1 MFEVH
6 RSSEEE
12 TIPSS
17 PCSRR
22 AFLRTALVAAGGLTA
37 TTPVSE
43 GFSLFGRRSQLDL
56 SIFPRTWIRRTSERD
71 LHSYAKYLSS
81 LQLKHIGVE
90 QVLLAHARNKG
101 SLWNSLPPRR
111 YWRNMAQT
119 LWVADEIADR
129 LGGSIKQVT
138 SAYRSPSYN
147 ARCPGAKPNSYH
159 KQNYA
164 LDLQFYASPWTVY
177 RIARSIRQEGHF
189 QGGIGRYPGFTHVDT
204 RGYNTTW

>member
-1 MFEVH
+1 MSEVR
-6 RSSEEE
+6 RSSEEDS
-12 TIPSS
+12 TPSS
-17 PCSRR
+17 PCNRR
-22 AFLRTALVAAGGLTA
+22 AFLRTAAFSAGGFLA
-37 TTPVSE
+37 AAPASE
-43 GFSLFGRRSQLDL
+43 AFSLFGRRSQLDL
-56 SIFPRTWIRRTSERD
+56 SIFPSSWLRRTSERD

-81 LQLKHIGVE
+81 LRLKHIGTE
-90 QVLLAHARNKG
+90 QILLAHAKRKG

-111 YWRNMAQT
+111 FWRNMGQT

-129 LGGSIKQVT
+129 LGGSVKAVT

-164 LDLQFYASPWTVY
+164 LDLQFYASPWTVS

-204 RGYNTTW
+204 RGYNVDW